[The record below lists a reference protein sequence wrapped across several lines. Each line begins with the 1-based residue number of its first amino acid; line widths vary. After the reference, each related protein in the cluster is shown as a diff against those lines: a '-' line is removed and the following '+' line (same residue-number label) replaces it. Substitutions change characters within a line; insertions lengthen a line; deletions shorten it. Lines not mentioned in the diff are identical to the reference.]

1 MAKDS
6 NDGSNN
12 SSGTRDGQ
20 WEFSFRDGTNP
31 FRDKARGRR
40 VTGFTPPDQNR
51 KKEKLTMKNLKT
63 EEEVFKS
70 AYALLEKNESLA
82 LDDDWDK
89 YILCQQ
95 IVKWFISLK

>member
-1 MAKDS
+1 MTKDS

-20 WEFSFRDGTNP
+20 WEFSFGGGSNP
-31 FRDKARGRR
+31 FHGRR

-70 AYALLEKNESLA
+70 AYALLEQNESLA